1 MKNIILFC
9 LILTVIYACQ
19 NNSVERNSETSLNF
33 LIKEQIKK
41 YHFSVNYT
49 NKDSYELNNE
59 QIDSL
64 IRCITTFEYDSIFN
78 KLPLNVFSNSFVLT
92 IEASVNK
99 EISPDIAMKRANT
112 IGENIA
118 DVLGRDIN
126 KVHVFKTI
134 KSLKYREKHDLE
146 IKVNRL
152 MY

>member
-1 MKNIILFC
+1 MKNLILFC
-9 LILTVIYACQ
+9 LILIITYACQ
-19 NNSVERNSETSLNF
+19 NNSAEKNTETSLNF
-33 LIKEQIKK
+33 LIKKQIKK
-41 YHFSVNYT
+41 YHFFVNYT
-49 NKDSYELNNE
+49 TKHSYELNNE
-59 QIDSL
+59 QTDSL
-64 IRCITTFEYDSIFN
+64 IRWSTAFEYDSIFN
-78 KLPLNVFSNSFVLT
+78 KLPPNIFCNSFVLT

-99 EISPDIAMKRANT
+99 EISPDIAIKRANA

-134 KSLKYREKHDLE
+134 KSLKYQEKHDLE